1 MNPLTD
7 KRDFKAF
14 ARAIEKKGELIL
26 KKRKT
31 KIL

>member
-7 KRDFKAF
+7 ERDFKAL

-26 KKRKT
+26 KKKT
-31 KIL
+31 KILQ